1 MDKLSP
7 PYRVYTFTA
16 RRARATPAAAN
27 QRMRG
32 TNVKTSRFGASLL
45 FATALTASAL
55 AQGPTLVVT
64 DSLRQMEFHDQ
75 ITLIGRTEAIVSSR
89 IVAEVSGR
97 VESMDAAEGIRVRKG
112 DPLITIDA
120 ERLQLSL
127 ASIEAQTSRARAQ
140 AELAQKD
147 LSRAQDLFARSLI
160 PESRMDSV
168 SASARIATETY
179 DQLQAE
185 RDQLALDLENCVI
198 RAPFSGYTVR
208 HLIDIGEWVE
218 TGSPVIEMVDLSKV
232 KVFVDLPE
240 RHFGHLAVGSE
251 VTVDLSNDP
260 DRPLIGRVTGIAPS
274 ASEDTHTF
282 PVIITADNRDGRI
295 GGGML
300 VRVRLSLDDSFSSLA
315 ITKDAIV
322 RQGNQTMVYT
332 VVDGKAAPIPVTT
345 SSTSGQMVAVTGQG
359 LVAGMPVVVRGNE
372 RILPGSPV
380 QIAGDTNPPATETT
394 DSGGRSES

>member
-1 MDKLSP
+1 MKIIPL
-7 PYRVYTFTA
+7 
-16 RRARATPAAAN
+16 
-27 QRMRG
+27 
-32 TNVKTSRFGASLL
+32 GASLFL
-45 FATALTASAL
+45 TAALTTAAL

-75 ITLIGRTEAIVSSR
+75 ITLIGRTEAIVSSS
-89 IVAEVSGR
+89 IVAEVAGR
-97 VESMDAAEGIRVRKG
+97 VETMNAPEGVHVSKS

-127 ASIEAQTSRARAQ
+127 ASIEAQEARARAL

-147 LSRAQDLFARSLI
+147 LSRAKDLFSRNLI

-168 SASARIATETY
+168 SAAARIATETH

-185 RDQLALDLENCVI
+185 RDQLALDNENCVI

-208 HLIDIGEWVE
+208 HLTDIGEWVDI
-218 TGSPVIEMVDLSKV
+218 GSPVIEMVDLSKV
-232 KVFVDLPE
+232 KIFVDLPE
-240 RHFGHLAVGSE
+240 RHFGHLALGS
-251 VTVDLSNDP
+251 TVSVELSNDP
-260 DRPLIGRVTGIAPS
+260 NHPMTGRVTGIAPR

-282 PVIITADNRDGRI
+282 PVIITADNRDGRV

-300 VRVRLSLDDSFSSLA
+300 VRVVLNLDKSFSSLA

-322 RQGNQTMVYT
+322 RQGDQTMVYT

-359 LVAGMPVVVRGNE
+359 LVAGMQVVVRGNE
-372 RILPGSPV
+372 RIFPGSPV
-380 QIAGDTNPPATETT
+380 QVAGDTAAPA
-394 DSGGRSES
+394 DASGGKSDS

>member
-1 MDKLSP
+1 
-7 PYRVYTFTA
+7 
-16 RRARATPAAAN
+16 
-27 QRMRG
+27 MRG
-32 TNVKTSRFGASLL
+32 KNVTTRRVWAAFALAATLATSAF
-45 FATALTASAL
+45 

-75 ITLIGRTEAIVSSR
+75 ITLIGRTEAIVSSS
-89 IVAEVSGR
+89 IVAEVAGR
-97 VESMDAAEGIRVRKG
+97 VEAMNAAEGVRVSKN

-120 ERLQLSL
+120 ERLQL
-127 ASIEAQTSRARAQ
+127 AVTSIEAQANRARAQ
-140 AELAQKD
+140 ADLAQKD
-147 LSRAQDLFARSLI
+147 LSRAQDLYGRSLI
-160 PESRMDSV
+160 SESRIDSV
-168 SASARIATETY
+168 QAAARIATETY

-185 RDQLALDLENCVI
+185 RDQLALDLQNCVI

-208 HLIDIGEWVE
+208 HLTDVGEWVDVG
-218 TGSPVIEMVDLSKV
+218 TPVVEMVDLSKV
-232 KVFVDLPE
+232 KIFVDLPE

-251 VTVDLSNDP
+251 VSVNLSNDP
-260 DRPLIGRVTGIAPS
+260 DHPMVGRVSGIAPR

-300 VRVRLSLDDSFSSLA
+300 VRVVLSLDKQFASLA

-322 RQGNQTMVYT
+322 RQGDQTMIYT

-359 LVAGMPVVVRGNE
+359 LVIGMPVVVRGNE
-372 RILPGSPV
+372 RIYPGSPV
-380 QIAGDTNPPATETT
+380 QVAGAAAGESTPADASE
-394 DSGGRSES
+394 GQSES